1 MQSTRPISLHNWQ
14 GGRRER
20 LLINN
25 KLDWY
30 LHVSPVT
37 NTAGGGGGD
46 GQTGQTGAARI
57 RTLTFSINSIFVW
70 SPQEGG
76 RRGVVVERGGGGG
89 QFDNKVW
96 LVALQLWPLAEQ
108 GRAQYLDLT
117 GLGWAWK
124 QIILV
129 SQGLVQSLYWDG
141 GSTTSWRQIF
151 VAQLLHDGMQCDVW
165 KVIIKVMEWPGR

>member
-1 MQSTRPISLHNWQ
+1 MTAQRTWIGAIYLSVLTPFHAVHQADLTPQ
-14 GGRRER
+14 LAGGRRER

-70 SPQEGG
+70 SPQEGEG
-76 RRGVVVERGGGGG
+76 DRVVEGGRGGEGA
-89 QFDNKVW
+89 VW
-96 LVALQLWPLAEQ
+96 
-108 GRAQYLDLT
+108 
-117 GLGWAWK
+117 
-124 QIILV
+124 
-129 SQGLVQSLYWDG
+129 
-141 GSTTSWRQIF
+141 
-151 VAQLLHDGMQCDVW
+151 
-165 KVIIKVMEWPGR
+165 